1 MQTNNLKSIF
11 LWGGFILG
19 TVLLLIILAKLGSNS
34 GEKTANVKSAKLA
47 EEINELDHGK
57 GNQQA
62 PAVLVEYSD
71 FQCPACAAT
80 YPLLKRLSEELPDTL
95 YLVYRHFPLKQIHP
109 NAQPAAEAAEAAAKQ
124 GKFWEMHDSLF
135 NTQTDWTGLNNPE
148 EFFINLASSL
158 GLDLETFKTDLRSKE
173 TQNRVDR
180 DYKSGIASGI
190 PGTPT
195 FFLNGT
201 RISNPGTYEQ
211 FKQLIE
217 STINAS

>member
-1 MQTNNLKSIF
+1 M
-11 LWGGFILG
+11 
-19 TVLLLIILAKLGSNS
+19 LIILAKLGSNS